1 MASLPAAR
9 HLARLVGTTD
19 RRKALRVGAQIYI
32 NFMSLTRR
40 SASSVRYI
48 V

>member
-1 MASLPAAR
+1 MASLPAVS
-9 HLARLVGTTD
+9 HLARLVGTSD
-19 RRKALRVGAQIYI
+19 SRKALRVGAQIYI

-48 V
+48 D